1 MVTKEKI
8 IAVTVMLLIS
18 YTISLSFVSQAFPAG
33 QTSKTLTSSG
43 SIQIQ
48 TSTGIEIYQDSGCTT
63 SLNSVSWGTL
73 VPGESQ
79 EYAIYVRNEGNTPI
93 TLSLDTSDWMP
104 STASQYLSL
113 SWNYN
118 NQEIS
123 EDQIVQIRLTLDV
136 DSNISGVD
144 NFGFKIVIVA
154 Q

>member
-18 YTISLSFVSQAFPAG
+18 YTISLSFVSQAFPAA

-63 SLNSVSWGTL
+63 SLSSVSWGTL

-79 EYAIYVRNEGNTPI
+79 QYPIYVRNEGNTPI
-93 TLSLDTSDWMP
+93 TLSLDTSDWTP
-104 STASQYLSL
+104 WSASQYLSL

-118 NQEIS
+118 NQEIG
-123 EDQIVQIRLTLDV
+123 EDQMVPILLTLNV
-136 DSNISGVD
+136 DSDISGID
-144 NFGFKIVIVA
+144 NFSFEINIVA